1 MKQQEKERQAIELG
15 LRQCVFKDYETTHDE
30 FEEQVHNAIDAI
42 LQRLSELGEPTD
54 TTEFLQVVKIER
66 QAFCRTINN
75 LQEWNA
81 ELRTSAENLL
91 IMYDQMAERLRVSKT
106 ISQLEPISPSGEN
119 GVNNAENISQQE
131 VHECKHC
138 GMLFENYEDLYVH
151 IDETHNHPI

>member
-75 LQEWNA
+75 LQ
-81 ELRTSAENLL
+81 NLL